1 MLGML
6 KKLFSAGEPA
16 PVKEPEATEYNGY
29 LIVPIPQK
37 HDGQYRVSGL
47 IRKPLLVNGGEES
60 NQSDGSDVA
69 QGGGEMLEHRF
80 ERSDTV
86 PSEEGAVELTLL
98 KARRTIDDLGDS
110 IFTR

>member
-16 PVKEPEATEYNGY
+16 PVKEPESTEYNGY
-29 LIVPIPQK
+29 LIVAMPQK
-37 HDGQYRVSGL
+37 HEGQYRVSGL
-47 IRKPLLVNGGEES
+47 IRKPLVVSDDNAGEPG
-60 NQSDGSDVA
+60 D
-69 QGGGEMLEHRF
+69 GEMLEHRF

-86 PSEEGAVELTLL
+86 PSEEGAIELTLL